1 MFAINFI
8 ALDFHLNPKYEA
20 GSLAAHLLFQLFDVD
35 NRSPPLWM
43 ISSLYPTLPAI
54 RKQASGISGN
64 LVDRSVYVSHGQTCD
79 KQHDR

>member
-1 MFAINFI
+1 
-8 ALDFHLNPKYEA
+8 
-20 GSLAAHLLFQLFDVD
+20 
-35 NRSPPLWM
+35 M